1 MGTSSDGPD
10 HALVAAFLSGRGE
23 PAFRALYRR
32 HTPRMLRLGRRLALR
47 SAVSAEDVVQEAW
60 IRAIRLL
67 DRFEG
72 RSALSSWL
80 GGIVVNVVR
89 EQRRKPAELAVG
101 DAYPAPEWADPIA
114 GMTLARSLRDLPAG
128 FRSVVALH
136 DVAGF
141 THAEIA
147 GILGIDPGTSKS
159 QLARAR
165 KRLRRALD
173 AESDGKDPGHAP

>member
-1 MGTSSDGPD
+1 MASKLDGAD
-10 HALVAAFLSGRGE
+10 RALVAAFLRDRGE
-23 PAFRALYRR
+23 SAFRMLYRR
-32 HTPRMLRLGRRLALR
+32 HTPRMLRLGRRLAAR
-47 SAVSAEDVVQEAW
+47 SGINAEDVVQEAW
-60 IRAIRLL
+60 LRAIRLL

-89 EQRRKPAELAVG
+89 ELRRRPAG
-101 DAYPAPEWADPIA
+101 DAGEDGDRSSSWDDPIVSMA
-114 GMTLARSLRDLPAG
+114 LARSLRDLPAG
-128 FRSVVALH
+128 FRSVVTLH

-165 KRLRRALD
+165 QRLRRALGPE
-173 AESDGKDPGHAP
+173 AEGKAEP